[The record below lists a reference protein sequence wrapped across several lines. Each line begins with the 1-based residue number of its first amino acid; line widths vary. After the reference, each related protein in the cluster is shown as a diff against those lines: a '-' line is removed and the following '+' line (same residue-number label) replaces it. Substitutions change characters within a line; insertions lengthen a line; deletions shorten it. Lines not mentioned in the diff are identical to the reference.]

1 MAADKTTLTPG
12 SNPVTPT
19 DFTTPAAPAR
29 TRAETPPRSVPSEGI
44 PPSAPGLGKL
54 AGTPAFR
61 TNPLF
66 AARATTPGEKN
77 LPGGSIAS
85 AWGRLE
91 EFGGLADNA
100 AHQVALKHPDLFPEY
115 AAHPRRG

>member
-12 SNPVTPT
+12 SNVITPT
-19 DFTTPAAPAR
+19 DLTVPQGPAKTSVSAPLPSA
-29 TRAETPPRSVPSEGI
+29 PSEAI
-44 PPSAPGLGKL
+44 TPSAPGLGKL

-66 AARATTPGEKN
+66 ANRATTASEKN
-77 LPGGSIAS
+77 LPGGSIAAS
-85 AWGRLE
+85 WGRLE
-91 EFGGLADNA
+91 EFGSLADDA
-100 AHQVALKHPDLFPEY
+100 AHQVALRHPEFFPEY